1 MHFRKMPSLRLS
13 VRAQDEKVL
22 EGAEEAK
29 QRMDDERDAL
39 RARLAALRR
48 KSALHVLL
56 AEGRV
61 LGSED
66 RDRAANFTG
75 LVLGCIKAKFCK

>member
-1 MHFRKMPSLRLS
+1 MVGAACRLS

-56 AEGRV
+56 SHKRRERIPGIYC
-61 LGSED
+61 
-66 RDRAANFTG
+66 TK
-75 LVLGCIKAKFCK
+75 I